1 MNPPLPANRL
11 LVSFVIPTKE
21 EEGYI
26 GALLRNLRTASE
38 QSGLPVET
46 IVVDSRSADRTVAEA
61 AGLADHVITDC
72 DLACASIAHAR
83 NIGARFATGEFL
95 FHTDA
100 DVLVPDLAGLL
111 GRVAREFADPETV
124 AVTARVMP
132 YPWEATWRDDVIH
145 RIANAF
151 FRSSRRYG
159 SRFSRGECQIVR
171 RSAFEAVG
179 GYTGRFIS
187 GEDCDLFHRLHRVG
201 RVIYLKDQQVY
212 HSLRRFRH
220 DGYVRTLGVYVREW
234 LWMSLLDRSFVTEW
248 RPVR

>member
-1 MNPPLPANRL
+1 MSPDLPANSP

-38 QSGLPVET
+38 TSELPVET
-46 IVVDSRSADRTVAEA
+46 IVVDSRSADRTIAEA
-61 AGLADHVITDC
+61 TGLADRVIADC

-83 NIGARFATGEFL
+83 NAGARLATGEFL

-100 DVLVPDLAGLL
+100 DVLIPDLAALL
-111 GRVAREFADPETV
+111 GRAAREFADPATV

-132 YPWEATWRDDVIH
+132 YPWESTWRDDAIH
-145 RIANAF
+145 RVANAF
-151 FRSSRRYG
+151 FRSSRWYG

-179 GYTGRFIS
+179 GYTGRYIS

-201 RVIYLKDQQVY
+201 RVIYLTDQQVY
-212 HSLRRFRH
+212 HSLRRFRR
-220 DGYVRTLGVYVREW
+220 DGYMRTLGIYVREW

-248 RPVR
+248 RVVR